1 MLLGTNANLPGAA
14 ELFEAI
20 RILGIPH
27 VYTYTYILLLLLL
40 YKLLLLLFI
49 IIYYYYYLLLLFIII
64 IYYYY
69 LLLLYIYVAIYHQQL
84 QYIINNMGIEYD
96 RMGYFS
102 RIQWDIQRI
111 FFLRDGEFTIVMC
124 ISWGYHGI

>member
-1 MLLGTNANLPGAA
+1 MRTG
-14 ELFEAI
+14 
-20 RILGIPH
+20 GIPISGNLH
-27 VYTYTYILLLLLL
+27 I
-40 YKLLLLLFI
+40 LLLLFI
-49 IIYYYYYLLLLFIII
+49 III

-69 LLLLYIYVAIYHQQL
+69 LLLLLFIIYYLLFIIIYLLLLFIIIIYIYVAIYHQQL

-102 RIQWDIQRI
+102 RIQWDIQRNI

>member
-1 MLLGTNANLPGAA
+1 MRTG
-14 ELFEAI
+14 
-20 RILGIPH
+20 GIPISGNLH
-27 VYTYTYILLLLLL
+27 I
-40 YKLLLLLFI
+40 
-49 IIYYYYYLLLLFIII
+49 LLLLFIII

-69 LLLLYIYVAIYHQQL
+69 LLLLLFIIIIYYYYYLLLLLLFIIIILYIYVAIYHQQL

-102 RIQWDIQRI
+102 RIQWDIQRNI

>member
-1 MLLGTNANLPGAA
+1 MENPMKLDENWGYPY
-14 ELFEAI
+14 F
-20 RILGIPH
+20 RKPP
-27 VYTYTYILLLLLL
+27 YII
-40 YKLLLLLFI
+40 I
-49 IIYYYYYLLLLFIII
+49 IIYYYYLLLLLLFIII

-69 LLLLYIYVAIYHQQL
+69 LLLLFIIIIYIYVAIYHQQL